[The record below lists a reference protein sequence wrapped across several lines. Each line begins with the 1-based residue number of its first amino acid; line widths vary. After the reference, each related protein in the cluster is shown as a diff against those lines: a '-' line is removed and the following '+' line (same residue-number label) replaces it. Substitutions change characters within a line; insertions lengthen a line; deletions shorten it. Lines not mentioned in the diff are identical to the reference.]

1 VKVLEKW
8 RNYLILFLRAWPH
21 FAGDVLE
28 PQTLQSLVII
38 KMWQKGNKHS
48 HEQQTGP
55 KIEWTQCKIP
65 SLGPMVNTY
74 LINLFY
80 FLRKD
85 IELSKRYL
93 HQCVSRFPLTLLIF
107 SIGGPLKNTMS
118 FCHLFLIQFCMVAS
132 VLLSTVAFPTIF
144 ILAEILQA
152 TTSGNIKK
160 IRKRWQRW
168 QRWHCILLGP
178 HIEKPNISKRIFNWF
193 GNSWHT
199 LKKRCFV
206 GATGLITK
214 SKWIL

>member
-1 VKVLEKW
+1 MPVSRLKTQCFHINGTHCTSSISPGHWARIFVHKNFCASKSSVHSILKKAKFRRRVPWEVGKQNDVKVLEKW

-85 IELSKRYL
+85 IELSKGICISVIHGSL
-93 HQCVSRFPLTLLIF
+93 
-107 SIGGPLKNTMS
+107 NT
-118 FCHLFLIQFCMVAS
+118 A
-132 VLLSTVAFPTIF
+132 
-144 ILAEILQA
+144 
-152 TTSGNIKK
+152 
-160 IRKRWQRW
+160 
-168 QRWHCILLGP
+168 
-178 HIEKPNISKRIFNWF
+178 
-193 GNSWHT
+193 
-199 LKKRCFV
+199 
-206 GATGLITK
+206 
-214 SKWIL
+214 